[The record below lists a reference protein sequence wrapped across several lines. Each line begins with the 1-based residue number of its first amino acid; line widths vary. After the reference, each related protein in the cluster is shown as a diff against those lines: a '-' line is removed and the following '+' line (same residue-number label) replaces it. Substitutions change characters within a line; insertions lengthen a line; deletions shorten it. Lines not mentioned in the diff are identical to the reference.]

1 MFLWLHHNFKG
12 LSCLSP
18 GMWIQMTRGQA
29 AKWLKCAQGE
39 WSWEWM
45 GLRQADLTPTIQ
57 ARLNIFRLLCEPNKM
72 SWTSM
77 APVRA
82 CVLAKSLQA
91 CPTLCDLL
99 DCPCQAPWTH
109 RTPRRE
115 HRSGLPCLPPGD
127 LSDSGI
133 KPLSPVAPAL
143 QMTSLPLSHAGSPD
157 MAHGL
162 PVFHLCF
169 WNKLWG

>member
-1 MFLWLHHNFKG
+1 
-12 LSCLSP
+12 
-18 GMWIQMTRGQA
+18 
-29 AKWLKCAQGE
+29 
-39 WSWEWM
+39 M

-133 KPLSPVAPAL
+133 EPMSPVAPAL
-143 QMTSLPLSHAGSPD
+143 ARPLSHLGIFSTDRMREYLHDNAFLSPLYLSTWVQQK
-157 MAHGL
+157 MH
-162 PVFHLCF
+162 
-169 WNKLWG
+169 WS